1 MMVNSKRPSAWSVT
15 LSALALA
22 VVSVPAIAQSPASNK
37 AFYAS
42 SETGI
47 VFAPVT
53 GTGTSP
59 VHTVFSIPAALKTS
73 SNGAVSAI
81 VSLESMISTFNIT
94 TAINQGGK
102 ASSSS
107 RAMLKVWVEVDGQP
121 MEPGEVVYSDRLQ
134 ATGLTLN
141 LTCQTSTPLE
151 TCTVGGNAVLE
162 LFQQTKEANSFTF
175 FLGNLGA
182 TIHKVEVKAQM
193 SIECRNQP
201 SGGMPTVIPCPTGTL
216 AGYTNAST
224 QAGFGKAS
232 ILIEEQQ
239 NWGQQ

>member
-1 MMVNSKRPSAWSVT
+1 
-15 LSALALA
+15 L
-22 VVSVPAIAQSPASNK
+22 
-37 AFYAS
+37 
-42 SETGI
+42 
-47 VFAPVT
+47 
-53 GTGTSP
+53 
-59 VHTVFSIPAALKTS
+59 SIPAALKTS
-73 SNGAVSAI
+73 NNGAVSAI
-81 VSLESMISTFNIT
+81 VSLESVLSTYNIT

-107 RAMLKVWVEVDGQP
+107 HAEIKVWVEVDGNV
-121 MEPGEVVYSDRLQ
+121 MEPGEVVFADRLQ

-151 TCTVGGNAVLE
+151 TCVVGGNAVLE
-162 LFQQTKEANSFTF
+162 LFQLTKEANSFTF
-175 FLGNLGA
+175 FLGNLGS
-182 TIHKVEVKAQM
+182 TIHSVEVKAQAI
-193 SIECRNQP
+193 IECRTQA
-201 SGGMPTVIPCPTGTL
+201 SGAAVPTVGPCPTGVL